1 MNTALPDTRPN
12 RLDSEPAVVDD
23 TAYLAAA
30 IRETFAVP
38 CPPDVAARVRVE
50 VRSEESAVRTWPAKW
65 LFAVPV
71 FEVGL
76 LVLLRSDLAP
86 ALSLAGRLVA
96 AVRENA
102 LPGWHGCETF
112 VLSWV
117 HSLRV
122 LAQPN
127 PGLLMEALPWAL
139 ATLAMST
146 ACAVVILRQ
155 EASHA

>member
-1 MNTALPDTRPN
+1 MNTALPGTRLN
-12 RLDSEPAVVDD
+12 RSEPEPAGVDD
-23 TAYLAAA
+23 APYLAAA
-30 IRETFAVP
+30 VRETFAVP
-38 CPPDVAARVRVE
+38 CPPEVAARVRFE
-50 VRSEESAVRTWPAKW
+50 IRSAESAVRTWQAKW

-71 FEVGL
+71 FEVVL

-86 ALSLAGRLVA
+86 ALSLAGRLFA
-96 AVRENA
+96 AARENA

-117 HSLRV
+117 QSLHV
-122 LAQPN
+122 LVGSS

-139 ATLAMST
+139 AALAAAT
-146 ACAVVILRQ
+146 TCAVVILRQ